1 MIIVEVLL
9 STFWVTVLYLLIVFQ
24 RTEGYSGSDIRLL
37 CKEAAMRKV
46 RKIFDLLESHHTG
59 RLYEIRESLSAHKVE
74 MALQAL
80 VLFFEF
86 QFLFKFL
93 SLPLSQKEPLS
104 WKTFDVIMIY
114 WRINRLRE
122 AWVSWK
128 HYCYPYLYSVIILS
142 NQKMMHGCISKL
154 FSWNERCL
162 KLIERICMYTIYLQ
176 YLKFGS
182 ELISGWEIIVV

>member
-1 MIIVEVLL
+1 
-9 STFWVTVLYLLIVFQ
+9 
-24 RTEGYSGSDIRLL
+24 
-37 CKEAAMRKV
+37 MRKV

-104 WKTFDVIMIY
+104 
-114 WRINRLRE
+114 
-122 AWVSWK
+122 
-128 HYCYPYLYSVIILS
+128 
-142 NQKMMHGCISKL
+142 
-154 FSWNERCL
+154 
-162 KLIERICMYTIYLQ
+162 
-176 YLKFGS
+176 
-182 ELISGWEIIVV
+182 